1 MQIERLADTGE
12 EAVILTA
19 SIVDNACTQF
29 GSSKGEGFLGKQ
41 SNLSSKFL
49 SFCSGMFS
57 FFPYFSLYAFPPLS
71 LFLSLTWTW
80 DLHLRYHAIFAL
92 SKVHFQPEST
102 GPSCSK
108 LTMSL
113 VNDLLKFTSGDMQI
127 C

>member
-57 FFPYFSLYAFPPLS
+57 FFLYFSLYSLPPLP
-71 LFLSLTWTW
+71 LSFSHMDMRPASKIPCYLC
-80 DLHLRYHAIFAL
+80 IFNQ
-92 SKVHFQPEST
+92 KVL
-102 GPSCSK
+102 GPVVQS
-108 LTMSL
+108 
-113 VNDLLKFTSGDMQI
+113 
-127 C
+127 